1 MRMRRNRS
9 AQTGVATVEFAVA
22 LPVLL
27 FLFLGVVEFG
37 RAFLQYN
44 MLTRAV
50 QDAARLVASEA
61 LRGQAGTVN
70 LDAALLTTARNLVVF
85 GNGGGTGGALLP
97 GLTPGNILVRD
108 LGGGNIAVSATYAYQ
123 PMIGTAIPDV
133 VRGGNVNTRF
143 TLRAEVV
150 VRAIS

>member
-1 MRMRRNRS
+1 MIIHRNRS
-9 AQTGVATVEFAVA
+9 TQKGVAAVEFAVA

-44 MLTRAV
+44 LLTRAV

-61 LRGQAGTVN
+61 PRGQAGTIN
-70 LDAALLTTARNLVVF
+70 LDAALVSTARNLVVF
-85 GNGGGTGGALLP
+85 GNGAGTGSALLP
-97 GLTPGNILVRD
+97 GLTPGNVVISDR
-108 LGGGNIAVSATYAYQ
+108 GGGNIAVTATYAYR

-133 VRGGNVNTRF
+133 VRGGRIGTQFN
-143 TLRAEVV
+143 LRAEVV
-150 VRAIS
+150 MRAIS

>member
-1 MRMRRNRS
+1 M
-9 AQTGVATVEFAVA
+9 EFAVA

-44 MLTRAV
+44 LLTRAV
-50 QDAARLVASEA
+50 QDGARLVASEA

-70 LDAALLTTARNLVVF
+70 LDAALVATARNLVVF
-85 GNGGGTGGALLP
+85 GNAAGTGSALLP
-97 GLTPGNILVRD
+97 GLTAGNILVRD

-123 PMIGTAIPDV
+123 PMIGTAIPDLA
-133 VRGGNVNTRF
+133 RGGQIGTRF
-143 TLRAEVV
+143 TLTAEVV
-150 VRAIS
+150 MRAIS